1 MSDAGQPRALVTIGG
16 SPNGPNGGNLKISA
30 EKSVEVFTLTS
41 KVSQNSKLSTSSRGD
56 NSLDAT
62 RNEHSKPEFRV

>member
-16 SPNGPNGGNLKISA
+16 GPNAANVGKISG

-41 KVSQNSKLSTSSRGD
+41 KVSQNSKLSTSTRDD
-56 NSLDAT
+56 NSFDAA

>member
-1 MSDAGQPRALVTIGG
+1 MSDAGLPRALVTIGG
-16 SPNGPNGGNLKISA
+16 SPNAPNGAKISA
-30 EKSVEVFTLTS
+30 EKSLEVFTLTS
-41 KVSQNSKLSTSSRGD
+41 KVSQNSKLSTSSSRDD

>member
-1 MSDAGQPRALVTIGG
+1 MSDAGQPRALMTIGG
-16 SPNGPNGGNLKISA
+16 SPNGPNVGKISA

-41 KVSQNSKLSTSSRGD
+41 KVSQNSKLSTSSRDD
-56 NSLDAT
+56 NSLDAN